1 MMEITGINRACNV
14 AIRELLD
21 LSGDIFFLLDTNLK
35 VLYVNKGIEEAGY
48 APEEVVNKSISKI
61 LSGTGDMIL
70 ANRARQL
77 LAGVETPRNLNLL
90 ILRKNGETIPARV
103 SLEKR
108 EIDGKTYLL
117 GIAKIVRKLNI
128 ADEILDSID
137 TGVLLIDIRG
147 SILYMNKYAAR
158 ILGSPDIDSLEK
170 LPFNIRQQFWRIA
183 TNNEKKAEIPMGEGR
198 ILGIS
203 SYPYIEGSRNRGW
216 ILLFKDI
223 TETKLMERAMA
234 QVDRFSTLGTL
245 ASGLAHEIKNPLAGM
260 RLIAQGLEREL
271 QGKQLESIK
280 RMKRQIDRIDNLI
293 KKFFSYVK
301 PHLSNR
307 VSCPIEDILR
317 EVEALIEENL
327 KKKEIRLVKDIPSG
341 LKVKVDPH
349 HFQQILLN
357 LLLNAIDALDP
368 GGTIEVRA
376 GLSQIE
382 QSDNNLPYVFIS
394 VKDNGVG
401 IDEEEIDK
409 IFYPFY
415 TTKSEGIGLGLF
427 IVHQLVKEN
436 RGLIEVKSEKN
447 RGTEFIIYFEQGK
460 DEVFNGN
467 RGVS

>member
-1 MMEITGINRACNV
+1 
-14 AIRELLD
+14 
-21 LSGDIFFLLDTNLK
+21 
-35 VLYVNKGIEEAGY
+35 
-48 APEEVVNKSISKI
+48 
-61 LSGTGDMIL
+61 
-70 ANRARQL
+70 
-77 LAGVETPRNLNLL
+77 
-90 ILRKNGETIPARV
+90 
-103 SLEKR
+103 
-108 EIDGKTYLL
+108 
-117 GIAKIVRKLNI
+117 
-128 ADEILDSID
+128 
-137 TGVLLIDIRG
+137 
-147 SILYMNKYAAR
+147 
-158 ILGSPDIDSLEK
+158 
-170 LPFNIRQQFWRIA
+170 
-183 TNNEKKAEIPMGEGR
+183 
-198 ILGIS
+198 
-203 SYPYIEGSRNRGW
+203 
-216 ILLFKDI
+216 
-223 TETKLMERAMA
+223 MA
-234 QVDRFSTLGTL
+234 QVEKFSTLGTL

-307 VSCPIEDILR
+307 VSCPIKDTLR

-327 KKKEIRLVKDIPSG
+327 KKKEIKLVKEIPAG
-341 LKVKVDPH
+341 LRVKVDPH

-357 LLLNAIDALDP
+357 LLLNAIDALDR
-368 GGTIEVRA
+368 GGTIEVKA
-376 GLSQIE
+376 GLSKIE
-382 QSDNNLPYVFIS
+382 QSDNNSPYVFIS

-460 DEVFNGN
+460 DEIFKGN